1 MKKTLS
7 FLLILLLIFSSVI
20 SYADTTVKMNQDS
33 ETFKYKITGESNEW
47 KSFNSHDEMVQACRI
62 PSEMLSKMM
71 TEELVDA
78 VLDYPL
84 LYDVH
89 FFNNTKDAIEQLKQN
104 SDAFYE
110 LINRK
115 DAAIA
120 LLGRIKNKE
129 SSLKEKTIKL
139 LLEEENLS
147 KYIYNTD
154 NIEILSSTA
163 TVYTPNGSAVSVII
177 YGEQL
182 TQAEKNELD
191 DYTKTQYPNATF
203 VSSSTTN
210 YNCHSYAWYSSSTS
224 NKYWMPNPS
233 QYMTDGSYKKM
244 SSPMSSTHMYYSVGD
259 HSAKIY
265 DAISNVISNA
275 TVISKW
281 GSGPVMIHKASYSP
295 YSSSGLSV
303 WIRN

>member
-1 MKKTLS
+1 
-7 FLLILLLIFSSVI
+7 VI

-33 ETFKYKITGESNEW
+33 ETFKYKISAESNEW

-62 PSEMLSKMM
+62 PSNVVSKMT

-78 VLDYPL
+78 VLSYPL

-89 FFNNTKDAIEQLKQN
+89 FFNKTEDAIEQLKQN

-115 DAAIA
+115 DAARI
-120 LLGRIKNKE
+120 LLGSIKNAE
-129 SSLKEKTIKL
+129 SSLQEKTIKL

-147 KYIYNTD
+147 KHIYNTD
-154 NIEILSSTA
+154 DVGILSSTA

-177 YGEQL
+177 YGEEY
-182 TQAEKNELD
+182 TQQEKDEFDN
-191 DYTKTQYPNATF
+191 YTKAQYPKATF

-210 YNCHSYAWYSSSTS
+210 YNCHSYAWYSSSTT
-224 NKYWMPNPS
+224 NKYWMNNPS
-233 QYMTDGSYKKM
+233 KYMTDGSYIEK
-244 SSPMSSTHMYYSVGD
+244 SSPMSATHMYYSSGD

-265 DAISNVISNA
+265 DATSNVKGNA

-281 GSGPVMIHKASYSP
+281 GPGPVMIHKASYSP
-295 YSSSGLSV
+295 YSSVNLSV
-303 WIRN
+303 WSRN